1 MGASGEKIHKSW
13 RGKDWKT
20 LRRRV
25 ANKGVLRPQYSYVWL
40 MFCLV
45 AMGVIAT
52 GTSKAGFA
60 AEQSALQDDLFSVA
74 SVPSGAWYAV
84 GVAGTLLSS
93 DDNGRTW
100 SSRKIAEAQPFGW
113 LDLYSIR
120 FADEKHGWIS
130 GEQGLILR
138 TDDGGKTWKRQTSGI
153 SEELYRLSPG
163 NANDAIAVGT
173 NGTILYTRDG
183 GEHWIKRMQKGQL
196 DYFDAIMSD
205 ANNGWVVG
213 EFETVMHTSDGG
225 ETWDLQRG
233 GKRANFRAA
242 ALFSVSFRDQD
253 GMVAGQSGN
262 VFSTSD
268 SGKNWRS
275 IPSTT
280 ESSMYAVRF
289 SDGQIWIA
297 GDDGTLLNIVPGGTQ
312 NPSIVH
318 PTAATLTDV
327 GFRGSTGIAVGLEGI
342 IVRTDDSGAH
352 WHKVGQK

>member
-1 MGASGEKIHKSW
+1 LRQHVTDENA
-13 RGKDWKT
+13 
-20 LRRRV
+20 LRRP
-25 ANKGVLRPQYSYVWL
+25 RPYICLV
-40 MFCLV
+40 FCLV

-52 GTSKAGFA
+52 GTSKAAIA
-60 AEQSALQDDLFSVA
+60 AEQPALQDDLFSVA

-100 SSRKIAEAQPFGW
+100 SSRKVAEAQPFGW

-138 TDDGGKTWKRQTSGI
+138 TDDGGKTWRRQSSGI
-153 SEELYRLSPG
+153 SEELYRLAPG
-163 NANDAIAVGT
+163 DANDAIAIGA

-183 GEHWIKRMQKGQL
+183 GEHWQKKTQKGQL
-196 DYFDAIMSD
+196 DYFDATMSD

-225 ETWDLQRG
+225 ETWEIQRG

-242 ALFSVSFRDQD
+242 ALFSVSFHDQD
-253 GMVAGQSGN
+253 GMVVGQGGN
-262 VFSTSD
+262 LFSTGD
-268 SGKNWRS
+268 SGKSWRS
-275 IPSTT
+275 VPSTT
-280 ESSMYAVRF
+280 DTSMYAAKIT
-289 SDGQIWIA
+289 DGQIWIA
-297 GDDGTLLNIVPGGTQ
+297 GDDGTLLKMAPGTAQ
-312 NPSIVH
+312 NLAIMH
-318 PTAATLTDV
+318 PTAATLTDI
-327 GFRGSTGIAVGLEGI
+327 GFRGSIGIAVGLDGI
-342 IVRTDDSGAH
+342 IIRTDDNGAH